1 MLLGNVRYSELI
13 NRAINS
19 ENSDYN
25 SNKVIV
31 IVPSKNEIKLLKDLQ
46 YYEKIRQLNFEICD
60 IEDLNKIIS

>member
-1 MLLGNVRYSELI
+1 MLLGNARYSELI

-25 SNKVIV
+25 SHKIIV
-31 IVPSKNEIKLLKDLQ
+31 IVPTKNEIKLLKDLQ
-46 YYEKIRQLNFEICD
+46 YYEKMRQLNFDICD